1 MLFRSVV
8 FDKTGTLTKGIFKV
22 KDVVPTGIDRNELLR
37 IAAHAE
43 VYSTH
48 PIAVSILKE
57 YGNDVDESVV
67 KDVNNIPGQ
76 GIIASVSGK
85 EVRIGNSKLVPQ
97 GAGSKEV
104 TDTIVHVS
112 VDGTY
117 AGYITIAD
125 VVKEDS
131 WNVVSDLNAIGVHRV
146 VMLTG
151 DNKEVGE
158 RTAEELGIKEVYTE
172 MLPQDKVGVTER
184 LMKETK
190 GKLVFVGDGVN
201 DAPVLARSDIGI
213 AMGGLGSDA
222 AIEAADVVMMTDEP
236 SKVASGIKISRRT
249 VKIAKQNIVF
259 ALAVKAFVM
268 MFGLIGM
275 ATMWEAVFADVG
287 VTLIA
292 VFNSM
297 RALTV
302 K

>member
-1 MLFRSVV
+1 M
-8 FDKTGTLTKGIFKV
+8 
-22 KDVVPTGIDRNELLR
+22 
-37 IAAHAE
+37 AAHAE

-57 YGNDVDESVV
+57 YGNDVDDSVV
-67 KDVNNIPGQ
+67 KDVKNVPGQ

-85 EVRIGNSKLVPQ
+85 EIRIGNSKLVPQ
-97 GAGSKEV
+97 GIGSKEMN
-104 TDTIVHVS
+104 DTIVHVS

-117 AGYITIAD
+117 SGYITIAD
-125 VVKEDS
+125 VIKEDS
-131 WNVVSDLNAIGVHRV
+131 WNVVSDLNTIGVDRV

-158 RTAEELGIKEVYTE
+158 RTASELGIGEVYTE
-172 MLPQDKVGVTER
+172 TLPQDKVEITEH

-190 GKLVFVGDGVN
+190 GRLVFVGDGVN

-236 SKVASGIKISRRT
+236 SKVATSIRISRRT
-249 VKIAKQNIVF
+249 VKIAKQNIIF
-259 ALAVKAFVM
+259 ALVVKAAVM
-268 MFGLIGM
+268 VLGLIGS

-297 RALTV
+297 RSLTV